1 MGSHNDEMIC
11 IVCIELGVWEEK
23 NGPGKQHIDFFF
35 DLFGLGFVVGKLLV
49 VKPRCDEL

>member
-1 MGSHNDEMIC
+1 MGSHIDEMIC

-23 NGPGKQHIDFFF
+23 NGPGKQHID
-35 DLFGLGFVVGKLLV
+35 LVWFVFGKLLV